1 LFLFQQ
7 IQVHIMNLLY
17 RDILIGLMFIFGI
30 VGFSSGQFIVSSV
43 LFALATILS
52 NFPLHVEYKIN

>member
-1 LFLFQQ
+1 
-7 IQVHIMNLLY
+7 MNLLY

-30 VGFSSGQFIVSSV
+30 VGFISGQFIVSSV

-52 NFPLHVEYKIN
+52 NFHLHVEYKNN